1 MKKRVFSALLCLVMV
16 IGLLPGIALADQKAA
31 PPAPAE
37 TQIPMTYTV
46 YCKDHGAKSVNLIW
60 DTFEIGDVTEVEGEY
75 VCPITIETAEY
86 AKAYS
91 TEHGEH
97 AALAEKVTFNMKWDG
112 LKWRDPVMTEMPM
125 IEVACVPEAPDPSLI
140 PLEYFVGC
148 ACYVNDH
155 DGIWVDLIEGT
166 AKMGEVAMV
175 DGKFVCPFTI
185 ETAPYVEEYSKEHG
199 KHVAEFETVTFN
211 MTWDDT
217 KWVVPEKNERF
228 IAAFCAPA
236 MTAIPTQYIVSCEK
250 HGGEPMNL
258 IWDTFTIG
266 EVAKEGDKFVCPV
279 TIKTAPYAEEYSKE
293 NGKHEAV
300 AETISFNMT
309 WNYQEE
315 KWEAPEMTELPAI
328 NVECVAP
335 EAPAATAIPMKYIVS
350 CEKHG
355 AMQMNLLPDTLEM
368 GEVAKEG
375 DKFVCPVTIKTA
387 PYAEAY
393 SAKYGK
399 HAAVEDE
406 ISFNMTWNYQDEKWE
421 APATTQLPAI
431 NVECVVPAAP
441 AANELPARYFVSC
454 EKHGSEWVPEI
465 PGTVKIGEVTQQP
478 SGDYVCTITVSTADY
493 AEVYSEKHEGH
504 TAVVGSVSYTM
515 AWNGRKWVAPAMT
528 ELPVIAL
535 ECVVTEPEAPKAPA
549 APAATELPARY
560 FVSCETHGSAW
571 MFEIPGTVKI
581 GEVTQQPSGDY
592 VCTITVSTADYAEVY
607 SEKHEGHTA
616 VVGSVSYT
624 MAWNG
629 RKWVAPAM
637 TELPV
642 IALECVVTEP
652 EAPVAPEAPAA
663 TELPMGYMV
672 KCNQGRI
679 FHGARFIYQQP
690 ESFTIGEVEKVGDT
704 YVCTVT
710 VGTEQYAKAYSN
722 CWGIR
727 KTHTAVDKTISFQ
740 MTWDGEKWVAPAYTE
755 LPVIN
760 VACARTNSWFP
771 VNFHWLKW

>member
-1 MKKRVFSALLCLVMV
+1 MV

-31 PPAPAE
+31 PEAPAA
-37 TQIPMTYTV
+37 TQIPTQYMV
-46 YCKDHGAKSVNLIW
+46 YCEKHGAKQVDLIW

-112 LKWRDPVMTEMPM
+112 VKWLDPAMTELPV
-125 IEVACVPEAPDPSLI
+125 IELACAPEAPAETAI
-140 PLEYFVGC
+140 PMEYLVGC
-148 ACYVNDH
+148 ACYVDETVSMSLLP
-155 DGIWVDLIEGT
+155 DTFE
-166 AKMGEVAMV
+166 MGEVAMV

-185 ETAPYVEEYSKEHG
+185 TTAPYVEEYSKKTG
-199 KHVAEFETVTFN
+199 VQHVAEFETVTFN
-211 MTWDDT
+211 MTWDGL
-217 KWVVPEKNERF
+217 KWVVPEENELF

-236 MTAIPTQYIVSCEK
+236 MTAIPTEYIVSCEK
-250 HGGEPMNL
+250 HGSEMVNL
-258 IWDTFTIG
+258 IGDTFEIG
-266 EVAKEGDKFVCPV
+266 EVTKKDGEIVCPI

-293 NGKHEAV
+293 HGEHAAV
-300 AETISFNMT
+300 AKEISFNM
-309 WNYQEE
+309 
-315 KWEAPEMTELPAI
+315 KWDGLKWIKPEMTELPAI
-328 NVECVAP
+328 NVECVVPA
-335 EAPAATAIPMKYIVS
+335 APAATAIPTQYIVS
-350 CEKHG
+350 CGKHG
-355 AMQMNLLPDTLEM
+355 GEMTNLLPDTFTI
-368 GEVAKEG
+368 GEVTEKDG
-375 DKFVCPVTIKTA
+375 QYICPITIATEK
-387 PYAEAY
+387 YAEAY
-393 SAKYGK
+393 STREHGK
-399 HAAVEDE
+399 HVAKAET
-406 ISFNMTWNYQDEKWE
+406 ITFNMTWNGEAWE
-421 APATTQLPAI
+421 APAMTQLPAI

-454 EKHGSEWVPEI
+454 EKEHGSAWMFEI
-465 PGTVKIGEVTQQP
+465 PGTVEIGEVTQQP

-493 AEVYSEKHEGH
+493 AKVYSEKHEGH
-504 TAVVGSVSYTM
+504 TAVV
-515 AWNGRKWVAPAMT
+515 
-528 ELPVIAL
+528 
-535 ECVVTEPEAPKAPA
+535 
-549 APAATELPARY
+549 
-560 FVSCETHGSAW
+560 
-571 MFEIPGTVKI
+571 
-581 GEVTQQPSGDY
+581 D
-592 VCTITVSTADYAEVY
+592 
-607 SEKHEGHTA
+607 
-616 VVGSVSYT
+616 SVSYT

-727 KTHTAVDKTISFQ
+727 KTHTAVNETISFQ
-740 MTWDGEKWVAPAYTE
+740 MTWDGEQWVAPAYTE
-755 LPVIN
+755 LPVIY

-771 VNFHWLKW
+771 MNFHWLKW

>member
-31 PPAPAE
+31 PEAPAA

-112 LKWRDPVMTEMPM
+112 LKWIDPAMTELPM

-140 PLEYFVGC
+140 PLEYYVGC
-148 ACYVNDH
+148 ACYVDET
-155 DGIWVDLIEGT
+155 VSMDLIEGT

-211 MTWDDT
+211 MTWDNT

-236 MTAIPTQYIVSCEK
+236 MTAIPTEYIVSCEK
-250 HGGEPMNL
+250 HGGE
-258 IWDTFTIG
+258 
-266 EVAKEGDKFVCPV
+266 
-279 TIKTAPYAEEYSKE
+279 
-293 NGKHEAV
+293 
-300 AETISFNMT
+300 MT
-309 WNYQEE
+309 
-315 KWEAPEMTELPAI
+315 
-328 NVECVAP
+328 
-335 EAPAATAIPMKYIVS
+335 
-350 CEKHG
+350 
-355 AMQMNLLPDTLEM
+355 NLLPDTLTI

-399 HAAVEDE
+399 HEAAAET
-406 ISFNMTWNYQDEKWE
+406 ISFNMTWNYQEEKWE
-421 APATTQLPAI
+421 APAMTQLPAI

-454 EKHGSEWVPEI
+454 EKHESELMFEI

-493 AEVYSEKHEGH
+493 AEEYSKACGEHKA
-504 TAVVGSVSYTM
+504 TVDSVSYTM

-535 ECVVTEPEAPKAPA
+535 ECVVTEPE
-549 APAATELPARY
+549 
-560 FVSCETHGSAW
+560 
-571 MFEIPGTVKI
+571 
-581 GEVTQQPSGDY
+581 
-592 VCTITVSTADYAEVY
+592 
-607 SEKHEGHTA
+607 
-616 VVGSVSYT
+616 
-624 MAWNG
+624 
-629 RKWVAPAM
+629 
-637 TELPV
+637 
-642 IALECVVTEP
+642 
-652 EAPVAPEAPAA
+652 APEAPAA

-727 KTHTAVDKTISFQ
+727 KTHTAVNETISFQ
-740 MTWDGEKWVAPAYTE
+740 MTWNGEKWVAPAYTE

-771 VNFHWLKW
+771 MNFHWLKW

>member
-31 PPAPAE
+31 PEAPAA

-46 YCKDHGAKSVNLIW
+46 YCKDHGAESVNLIW

-97 AALAEKVTFNMKWDG
+97 AALTEKVTFNMKWDG
-112 LKWRDPVMTEMPM
+112 LKWIDPAMTELPM
-125 IEVACVPEAPDPSLI
+125 IEVACVPEAPDPFLI
-140 PLEYFVGC
+140 QLEYLVGC
-148 ACYVNDH
+148 ACYVDET
-155 DGIWVDLIEGT
+155 VSMDLIEGT

-175 DGKFVCPFTI
+175 NGKFVCPFTI
-185 ETAPYVEEYSKEHG
+185 ETAPYVEEYSKKTG
-199 KHVAEFETVTFN
+199 VQHVAEFETVTFN
-211 MTWDDT
+211 MTWDNT
-217 KWVVPEKNERF
+217 KWVVPEENERF

-236 MTAIPTQYIVSCEK
+236 MTALPTEYIVSCEK
-250 HGGEPMNL
+250 H
-258 IWDTFTIG
+258 D
-266 EVAKEGDKFVCPV
+266 
-279 TIKTAPYAEEYSKE
+279 
-293 NGKHEAV
+293 
-300 AETISFNMT
+300 
-309 WNYQEE
+309 
-315 KWEAPEMTELPAI
+315 
-328 NVECVAP
+328 
-335 EAPAATAIPMKYIVS
+335 
-350 CEKHG
+350 

-368 GEVAKEG
+368 GEVAKVDDE
-375 DKFVCPVTIKTA
+375 FVCPVTIKTA

-399 HAAVEDE
+399 HAAVEE
-406 ISFNMTWNYQDEKWE
+406 TINFNMTWNYQGEKWE
-421 APATTQLPAI
+421 APATTELPAI
-431 NVECVVPAAP
+431 NVECVVPEAPAATAIPTDYIVSCGKHGGEMTKLLPDTFTIGEVAEKDGQYICPITIATEKYAEAYSTRVHGKHVAKAGTITFNMTWNGEAWDAPEMTELPAIELNCVVPAAP
-441 AANELPARYFVSC
+441 AANELP
-454 EKHGSEWVPEI
+454 E
-465 PGTVKIGEVTQQP
+465 
-478 SGDYVCTITVSTADY
+478 
-493 AEVYSEKHEGH
+493 
-504 TAVVGSVSYTM
+504 
-515 AWNGRKWVAPAMT
+515 
-528 ELPVIAL
+528 
-535 ECVVTEPEAPKAPA
+535 
-549 APAATELPARY
+549 RY

-592 VCTITVSTADYAEVY
+592 VCTITVSTADYAEEY
-607 SEKHEGHTA
+607 SKACEEHKA
-616 VVGSVSYT
+616 VEDSVSYT

-652 EAPVAPEAPAA
+652 EAPAAPAA

-690 ESFTIGEVEKVGDT
+690 EGFTIGEVTTNEKGQ

-727 KTHTAVDKTISFQ
+727 KTHTAVDKTISFT
-740 MTWDGEKWVAPAYTE
+740 MTWDGEKWVAPAYTK

>member
-31 PPAPAE
+31 PEAPAA

-46 YCKDHGAKSVNLIW
+46 YCKDHGTESVNLIW
-60 DTFEIGDVTEVEGEY
+60 DTFEIGDVAEKDGQY
-75 VCPITIETAEY
+75 ICPITIETAEY

-112 LKWRDPVMTEMPM
+112 LKWRDPAMTDLPV
-125 IEVACVPEAPDPSLI
+125 IEVACAPEAPDPSLI

-148 ACYVNDH
+148 ACYVDET
-155 DGIWVDLIEGT
+155 VSMDLIEGT

-211 MTWDDT
+211 MTWDNT
-217 KWVVPEKNERF
+217 KWVVPEENELF

-236 MTAIPTQYIVSCEK
+236 MTAIPTDYIVSCEK
-250 HGGEPMNL
+250 HGGEMTNL
-258 IWDTFTIG
+258 LPDTLTIG
-266 EVAKEGDKFVCPV
+266 DVAKEGDKFVCP
-279 TIKTAPYAEEYSKE
+279 I
-293 NGKHEAV
+293 
-300 AETISFNMT
+300 
-309 WNYQEE
+309 
-315 KWEAPEMTELPAI
+315 
-328 NVECVAP
+328 
-335 EAPAATAIPMKYIVS
+335 
-350 CEKHG
+350 
-355 AMQMNLLPDTLEM
+355 
-368 GEVAKEG
+368 
-375 DKFVCPVTIKTA
+375 TIKTA

-399 HAAVEDE
+399 HAAVEE
-406 ISFNMTWNYQDEKWE
+406 TISFNMTWNYQDEKWE
-421 APATTQLPAI
+421 APATTQLPAINVECVAPEAPAATAIPMEYIVSCEKHGGEMTNLLPDTFTIGEVAEVDGQYVCPITIATEKYAEAYSTREHGKHVAKAETITFNMTWNGEAWEAPAMTQLPAI

-454 EKHGSEWVPEI
+454 EKHGSAWMFEI
-465 PGTVKIGEVTQQP
+465 PGTVEIGEVTQQP

-493 AEVYSEKHEGH
+493 AEEYSKACGEHKA
-504 TAVVGSVSYTM
+504 TVDSVSYTM

-549 APAATELPARY
+549 AP
-560 FVSCETHGSAW
+560 V
-571 MFEIPGTVKI
+571 
-581 GEVTQQPSGDY
+581 
-592 VCTITVSTADYAEVY
+592 
-607 SEKHEGHTA
+607 
-616 VVGSVSYT
+616 
-624 MAWNG
+624 
-629 RKWVAPAM
+629 
-637 TELPV
+637 
-642 IALECVVTEP
+642 
-652 EAPVAPEAPAA
+652 A

-672 KCNQGRI
+672 KCNQGRL
-679 FHGARFIYQQP
+679 FHGARYLYQQP
-690 ESFTIGEVEKVGDT
+690 ESFTIGEVEKAGDT

-727 KTHTAVDKTISFQ
+727 KTHTAVDKTISFT
-740 MTWDGEKWVAPAYTE
+740 MTWDGEQWVAPAYTE

-771 VNFHWLKW
+771 VNFRWLKW

>member
-31 PPAPAE
+31 PEAPAE

-46 YCKDHGAKSVNLIW
+46 YCKDHDVEEMALPF
-60 DTFEIGDVTEVEGEY
+60 DAFEIGDVAKVDGGY
-75 VCPITIETAEY
+75 VCPITIYTKAFAE
-86 AKAYS
+86 AYS
-91 TEHGEH
+91 AKYGKH

-112 LKWRDPVMTEMPM
+112 LKWIDPAMTELPM
-125 IEVACVPEAPDPSLI
+125 IEVACAPEAPVEDLI
-140 PLEYFVGC
+140 PLEYYVGC
-148 ACYVNDH
+148 ACYVDET
-155 DGIWVDLIEGT
+155 VSMDLIEGT

-185 ETAPYVEEYSKEHG
+185 ETAPYVEEYSKKTG
-199 KHVAEFETVTFN
+199 VQHVAEFETVTFN
-211 MTWDDT
+211 MTWDNT
-217 KWVVPEKNERF
+217 KWVVPEKNELS

-236 MTAIPTQYIVSCEK
+236 MTAIPTQYIVSCGK

-266 EVAKEGDKFVCPV
+266 EVTKEGDKFVCPV

-355 AMQMNLLPDTLEM
+355 GEMTNLLPDTFTI
-368 GEVAKEG
+368 GEVTEKDG
-375 DKFVCPVTIKTA
+375 QYICPITIATEK
-387 PYAEAY
+387 YVEAY
-393 SAKYGK
+393 STREHGK
-399 HAAVEDE
+399 HVAKAET
-406 ISFNMTWNYQDEKWE
+406 ITFNMTWNGEAWE
-421 APATTQLPAI
+421 APAMTQLPAI

-454 EKHGSEWVPEI
+454 EK
-465 PGTVKIGEVTQQP
+465 
-478 SGDYVCTITVSTADY
+478 
-493 AEVYSEKHEGH
+493 
-504 TAVVGSVSYTM
+504 
-515 AWNGRKWVAPAMT
+515 
-528 ELPVIAL
+528 
-535 ECVVTEPEAPKAPA
+535 
-549 APAATELPARY
+549 
-560 FVSCETHGSAW
+560 HGSAW

-616 VVGSVSYT
+616 VVDSVSYT

-652 EAPVAPEAPAA
+652 EAPKAPEAPAA

-672 KCNQGRI
+672 KCNQSRI

-727 KTHTAVDKTISFQ
+727 KTHTAVNETISFQ
-740 MTWDGEKWVAPAYTE
+740 MTWDGEQWVAPAYTE
-755 LPVIN
+755 LPVIY

-771 VNFHWLKW
+771 MNFHWLKW

>member
-46 YCKDHGAKSVNLIW
+46 YCKDHGAESVNLIW

-112 LKWRDPVMTEMPM
+112 LKWIDPAMTELPM

-148 ACYVNDH
+148 ACYVDET
-155 DGIWVDLIEGT
+155 VSMDLIEGT

-185 ETAPYVEEYSKEHG
+185 ETAPYVEEYSKKTG
-199 KHVAEFETVTFN
+199 VQHVAEFETVTFN
-211 MTWDDT
+211 MTWDNT
-217 KWVVPEKNERF
+217 KWVVPEENELF

-236 MTAIPTQYIVSCEK
+236 MTAIPTDYIVSCEK

-279 TIKTAPYAEEYSKE
+279 TIKTAPYAEAYSAKY
-293 NGKHEAV
+293 GKHEAA

-315 KWEAPEMTELPAI
+315 KWEAPAMT
-328 NVECVAP
+328 
-335 EAPAATAIPMKYIVS
+335 
-350 CEKHG
+350 
-355 AMQMNLLPDTLEM
+355 AM
-368 GEVAKEG
+368 
-375 DKFVCPVTIKTA
+375 
-387 PYAEAY
+387 
-393 SAKYGK
+393 
-399 HAAVEDE
+399 
-406 ISFNMTWNYQDEKWE
+406 
-421 APATTQLPAI
+421 PAI
-431 NVECVVPAAP
+431 NVECVVPEAP
-441 AANELPARYFVSC
+441 AMTAIPTDYIVSC
-454 EKHGSEWVPEI
+454 EKHGGEMTNLLPD
-465 PGTVKIGEVTQQP
+465 TLTIGEVAEVDGQYICP
-478 SGDYVCTITVSTADY
+478 VTIATEKY
-493 AEVYSEKHEGH
+493 AEAYSTREHGKHE
-504 TAVVGSVSYTM
+504 AVAETISFNLT
-515 AWNGRKWVAPAMT
+515 WNGKAWEAPAT
-528 ELPVIAL
+528 TRLPEIKL
-535 ECVVTEPEAPKAPA
+535 ECVVPA

-560 FVSCETHGSAW
+560 FVSCEKHGSAW

-592 VCTITVSTADYAEVY
+592 VCTITVSTADYAEEY
-607 SEKHEGHTA
+607 SKACGEHKAA
-616 VVGSVSYT
+616 VDSVSYT

-629 RKWVAPAM
+629 RKWVAPAYA
-637 TELPV
+637 ELPV

-652 EAPVAPEAPAA
+652 EAPKAPEAPAA

-672 KCNQGRI
+672 KCNQGRL

-690 ESFTIGEVEKVGDT
+690 EGFTIGEVEKVGDT

-710 VGTEQYAKAYSN
+710 VDTEQYAKAYSN

-755 LPVIN
+755 LPVIY

-771 VNFHWLKW
+771 VNFPWLKW

>member
-31 PPAPAE
+31 PEAPAA
-37 TQIPMTYTV
+37 TQIPMTYMV
-46 YCKDHGAKSVNLIW
+46 YCAKHGPESVNLAY
-60 DTFEIGDVTEVEGEY
+60 DAFEIGEVTKVEGEY
-75 VCPITIETAEY
+75 VCPITIYTKAFAEDY
-86 AKAYS
+86 SAK
-91 TEHGEH
+91 HGEH

-112 LKWRDPVMTEMPM
+112 LKWRDPAMTELPM
-125 IEVACVPEAPDPSLI
+125 IELACVPEAPDPSLI
-140 PLEYFVGC
+140 PLEYLVGC
-148 ACYVNDH
+148 ACYVDET
-155 DGIWVDLIEGT
+155 VSMDLIEGT

-211 MTWDDT
+211 MTWDNT

-236 MTAIPTQYIVSCEK
+236 MTAIPT
-250 HGGEPMNL
+250 
-258 IWDTFTIG
+258 D
-266 EVAKEGDKFVCPV
+266 
-279 TIKTAPYAEEYSKE
+279 
-293 NGKHEAV
+293 
-300 AETISFNMT
+300 
-309 WNYQEE
+309 
-315 KWEAPEMTELPAI
+315 
-328 NVECVAP
+328 
-335 EAPAATAIPMKYIVS
+335 YIVS

-368 GEVAKEG
+368 GEVAKVDDE
-375 DKFVCPVTIKTA
+375 FVCPVTIKTA

-421 APATTQLPAI
+421 APAMTAMPAINVECVVPEAPAMTAIPTEYIVSCEKHGGEMTNLLPDTLTIGEVAEVDGQYVCPITIATEKYAEAYSTREHGKHEAIAETITFNMTWNGEAWDAPAMTQLPAI

-454 EKHGSEWVPEI
+454 EKHESELMFEI

-493 AEVYSEKHEGH
+493 AEEYSKACGEHKA
-504 TAVVGSVSYTM
+504 TVDSVSYTM

-535 ECVVTEPEAPKAPA
+535 ECVVTEPE
-549 APAATELPARY
+549 
-560 FVSCETHGSAW
+560 
-571 MFEIPGTVKI
+571 
-581 GEVTQQPSGDY
+581 
-592 VCTITVSTADYAEVY
+592 
-607 SEKHEGHTA
+607 
-616 VVGSVSYT
+616 
-624 MAWNG
+624 
-629 RKWVAPAM
+629 
-637 TELPV
+637 
-642 IALECVVTEP
+642 
-652 EAPVAPEAPAA
+652 APEAPAA

-727 KTHTAVDKTISFQ
+727 KTHTAVNETISFQ
-740 MTWDGEKWVAPAYTE
+740 MTWNGEKWVAPAYTE

>member
-31 PPAPAE
+31 PEAPAA

-46 YCKDHGAKSVNLIW
+46 YCKGHDVEEMALPF
-60 DTFEIGDVTEVEGEY
+60 DAFEIGDVTEVEGEY

-112 LKWRDPVMTEMPM
+112 LKWIDPAMTELPM

-148 ACYVNDH
+148 ACYVDET
-155 DGIWVDLIEGT
+155 VSMDLIEGT

-199 KHVAEFETVTFN
+199 KHVAEFEKVTFN

-217 KWVVPEKNERF
+217 KWVVPEENELF

-236 MTAIPTQYIVSCEK
+236 MTAIPTDYIVSCEK
-250 HGGEPMNL
+250 H
-258 IWDTFTIG
+258 D
-266 EVAKEGDKFVCPV
+266 
-279 TIKTAPYAEEYSKE
+279 
-293 NGKHEAV
+293 
-300 AETISFNMT
+300 
-309 WNYQEE
+309 
-315 KWEAPEMTELPAI
+315 
-328 NVECVAP
+328 
-335 EAPAATAIPMKYIVS
+335 
-350 CEKHG
+350 

-368 GEVAKEG
+368 GEVAKVDDE
-375 DKFVCPVTIKTA
+375 FVCPVTIKTA

-399 HAAVEDE
+399 HAAVEE
-406 ISFNMTWNYQDEKWE
+406 TINFNMTWNYQGEKWE
-421 APATTQLPAI
+421 APAMTAMPAINVECVVPEAPAMTAIPTEYIVSCEKHGGEMTNLLPDTLTIGEVTEKDGQYICPVTIATEKYAEAYSTREHGKHVAKAETITFNMTWNGEAWEAPAMTQLPAI

-454 EKHGSEWVPEI
+454 EKHESAWMFEI
-465 PGTVKIGEVTQQP
+465 PGTVKVGEVTQQP

-493 AEVYSEKHEGH
+493 AEEYSKACGEHKA
-504 TAVVGSVSYTM
+504 TVDSVSYTM
-515 AWNGRKWVAPAMT
+515 AWNGRKWVAPAYA

-535 ECVVTEPEAPKAPA
+535 ECVVTEPE
-549 APAATELPARY
+549 
-560 FVSCETHGSAW
+560 
-571 MFEIPGTVKI
+571 
-581 GEVTQQPSGDY
+581 
-592 VCTITVSTADYAEVY
+592 
-607 SEKHEGHTA
+607 
-616 VVGSVSYT
+616 
-624 MAWNG
+624 
-629 RKWVAPAM
+629 
-637 TELPV
+637 
-642 IALECVVTEP
+642 
-652 EAPVAPEAPAA
+652 APEAPAA

-672 KCNQGRI
+672 KCNQGRL

-727 KTHTAVDKTISFQ
+727 KTHTAVNETISFQ
-740 MTWDGEKWVAPAYTE
+740 MTWNGEQWVAPAYTE

>member
-31 PPAPAE
+31 PEAPAA

-46 YCKDHGAKSVNLIW
+46 YCKDHGAESVNLIW

-97 AALAEKVTFNMKWDG
+97 AALTEKVTFNMKWDG
-112 LKWRDPVMTEMPM
+112 LKWIDPAMTELPM
-125 IEVACVPEAPDPSLI
+125 IEVACVPEAPDPFLI
-140 PLEYFVGC
+140 QLEYLVGC
-148 ACYVNDH
+148 ACYVDET
-155 DGIWVDLIEGT
+155 VSMDLIEGT

-175 DGKFVCPFTI
+175 NGKFVCPFTI
-185 ETAPYVEEYSKEHG
+185 ETAPYVEEYSKKTG
-199 KHVAEFETVTFN
+199 VQHVAEFETVTFN
-211 MTWDDT
+211 MTWDNT
-217 KWVVPEKNERF
+217 KWVVPEENERF

-236 MTAIPTQYIVSCEK
+236 MTALPTEYIVSCEK
-250 HGGEPMNL
+250 H
-258 IWDTFTIG
+258 D
-266 EVAKEGDKFVCPV
+266 
-279 TIKTAPYAEEYSKE
+279 
-293 NGKHEAV
+293 
-300 AETISFNMT
+300 
-309 WNYQEE
+309 
-315 KWEAPEMTELPAI
+315 
-328 NVECVAP
+328 
-335 EAPAATAIPMKYIVS
+335 
-350 CEKHG
+350 

-368 GEVAKEG
+368 GEVAKVDDE
-375 DKFVCPVTIKTA
+375 FVCPVTIKTA

-399 HAAVEDE
+399 HAAVEE
-406 ISFNMTWNYQDEKWE
+406 TINFNMTWNYQGEKWE
-421 APATTQLPAI
+421 APATTELPAI
-431 NVECVVPAAP
+431 NVECVVPEAP

-493 AEVYSEKHEGH
+493 AEEYS
-504 TAVVGSVSYTM
+504 
-515 AWNGRKWVAPAMT
+515 
-528 ELPVIAL
+528 
-535 ECVVTEPEAPKAPA
+535 KA
-549 APAATELPARY
+549 R
-560 FVSCETHGSAW
+560 
-571 MFEIPGTVKI
+571 
-581 GEVTQQPSGDY
+581 GE
-592 VCTITVSTADYAEVY
+592 
-607 SEKHEGHTA
+607 HTA

-652 EAPVAPEAPAA
+652 EAPVAPAAPAA

-722 CWGIR
+722 CWGIH

-771 VNFHWLKW
+771 VNFPWLKW

>member
-31 PPAPAE
+31 PEAPAA

-46 YCKDHGAKSVNLIW
+46 YCKDHGAESVNLIW

-112 LKWRDPVMTEMPM
+112 LKWIDPAMTELPM
-125 IEVACVPEAPDPSLI
+125 IEVACVPEAPDPFLI
-140 PLEYFVGC
+140 QLEYLVGC
-148 ACYVNDH
+148 ACYVDET
-155 DGIWVDLIEGT
+155 VSMDLIEGT

-175 DGKFVCPFTI
+175 NGKFVCPFTI
-185 ETAPYVEEYSKEHG
+185 ETAPYVEEYSKKTG
-199 KHVAEFETVTFN
+199 VQHVAEFETVTFN
-211 MTWDDT
+211 MTWDNT
-217 KWVVPEKNERF
+217 KWVVPEENERF

-236 MTAIPTQYIVSCEK
+236 MTALPTEYIVSCEK
-250 HGGEPMNL
+250 H
-258 IWDTFTIG
+258 D
-266 EVAKEGDKFVCPV
+266 
-279 TIKTAPYAEEYSKE
+279 
-293 NGKHEAV
+293 
-300 AETISFNMT
+300 
-309 WNYQEE
+309 
-315 KWEAPEMTELPAI
+315 
-328 NVECVAP
+328 
-335 EAPAATAIPMKYIVS
+335 
-350 CEKHG
+350 

-368 GEVAKEG
+368 GEVAKVDDE
-375 DKFVCPVTIKTA
+375 FVCPVTIKTA

-399 HAAVEDE
+399 HAAVEE
-406 ISFNMTWNYQDEKWE
+406 TINFNMTWNYQGEKWE
-421 APATTQLPAI
+421 APATTELPAI
-431 NVECVVPAAP
+431 NVECVVPEAP

-454 EKHGSEWVPEI
+454 EKHGSAWMFEI

-493 AEVYSEKHEGH
+493 AEEYSEARGEHKA
-504 TAVVGSVSYTM
+504 TVDSVSYTM
-515 AWNGRKWVAPAMT
+515 AWNGRKWVAPAYA
-528 ELPVIAL
+528 ELPVIKL

-549 APAATELPARY
+549 APAANELPARY
-560 FVSCETHGSAW
+560 FVSCEKHGSAW

-616 VVGSVSYT
+616 VVDSVSYT
-624 MAWNG
+624 MSWNG

-652 EAPVAPEAPAA
+652 EAPVAPKAPAA

-727 KTHTAVDKTISFQ
+727 KTHTAVDKTISFT
-740 MTWDGEKWVAPAYTE
+740 MTWDGEQWVAPAYTE
-755 LPVIN
+755 LPVIY

-771 VNFHWLKW
+771 MNFHWLKW

>member
-1 MKKRVFSALLCLVMV
+1 MV

-31 PPAPAE
+31 PEAPAA
-37 TQIPMTYTV
+37 TQIPTQYMV
-46 YCKDHGAKSVNLIW
+46 YCEKHGAKQVDLIW

-112 LKWRDPVMTEMPM
+112 LKWRDPAMTDLPV
-125 IEVACVPEAPDPSLI
+125 IKLACAPEAPAETLI
-140 PLEYFVGC
+140 PLEYLVGC
-148 ACYVNDH
+148 ACYVDETVSMSLLPNTF
-155 DGIWVDLIEGT
+155 E
-166 AKMGEVAMV
+166 MGEVAMV

-199 KHVAEFETVTFN
+199 KHVAEFEKVTFN
-211 MTWDDT
+211 MTWDGL
-217 KWVVPEKNERF
+217 KWVVPEKNELF

-236 MTAIPTQYIVSCEK
+236 MTAIPTSYIVSCEK
-250 HGGEPMNL
+250 HGAKQMNL

-279 TIKTAPYAEEYSKE
+279 TIKTAPYAEAYSAKY
-293 NGKHEAV
+293 GKHEAA

-315 KWEAPEMTELPAI
+315 KWEAPAMTELPAI

-335 EAPAATAIPMKYIVS
+335 EAPAMTAIPTQYIVS

-355 AMQMNLLPDTLEM
+355 GEMTNLLPDTFTI
-368 GEVAKEG
+368 GEVTEK
-375 DKFVCPVTIKTA
+375 DDQYICPITIATEK
-387 PYAEAY
+387 YAEAY
-393 SAKYGK
+393 STREHGK
-399 HAAVEDE
+399 HVAKAET
-406 ISFNMTWNYQDEKWE
+406 ITFNMTWNGEAWE
-421 APATTQLPAI
+421 APAMTQLPAI

-454 EKHGSEWVPEI
+454 ETHGSAWMFEI
-465 PGTVKIGEVTQQP
+465 PGTVEIGEVTQQP

-493 AEVYSEKHEGH
+493 AEEYSKAREEHK
-504 TAVVGSVSYTM
+504 AVEDSVSYTM

-549 APAATELPARY
+549 
-560 FVSCETHGSAW
+560 
-571 MFEIPGTVKI
+571 
-581 GEVTQQPSGDY
+581 
-592 VCTITVSTADYAEVY
+592 
-607 SEKHEGHTA
+607 
-616 VVGSVSYT
+616 
-624 MAWNG
+624 
-629 RKWVAPAM
+629 
-637 TELPV
+637 
-642 IALECVVTEP
+642 
-652 EAPVAPEAPAA
+652 APAA

-710 VGTEQYAKAYSN
+710 VDTEQYAKAYSN

-727 KTHTAVDKTISFQ
+727 KTHTAVNETISFQ
-740 MTWDGEKWVAPAYTE
+740 MTWNGEKWVAPAYTE

>member
-31 PPAPAE
+31 PEAPAA

-46 YCKDHGAKSVNLIW
+46 YCKDHGTESVNLIW
-60 DTFEIGDVTEVEGEY
+60 DTFEIGDVAEKDGQY
-75 VCPITIETAEY
+75 ICPITIETAEY

-112 LKWRDPVMTEMPM
+112 LKWIDPAMTELPM
-125 IEVACVPEAPDPSLI
+125 IEVACVPEAPVEDLI
-140 PLEYFVGC
+140 PLEYYVGC
-148 ACYVNDH
+148 ACYVDET
-155 DGIWVDLIEGT
+155 VSMDLIEGT

-185 ETAPYVEEYSKEHG
+185 ETAPYVEEYSKKTG
-199 KHVAEFETVTFN
+199 VQHVAEFETVTFN
-211 MTWDDT
+211 MTWDNT
-217 KWVVPEKNERF
+217 KWVVPEKNELF

-236 MTAIPTQYIVSCEK
+236 MTAIPT
-250 HGGEPMNL
+250 
-258 IWDTFTIG
+258 D
-266 EVAKEGDKFVCPV
+266 
-279 TIKTAPYAEEYSKE
+279 
-293 NGKHEAV
+293 
-300 AETISFNMT
+300 
-309 WNYQEE
+309 
-315 KWEAPEMTELPAI
+315 
-328 NVECVAP
+328 
-335 EAPAATAIPMKYIVS
+335 YIVS

-399 HAAVEDE
+399 HAAVEE
-406 ISFNMTWNYQDEKWE
+406 TISFNMTWNYQEEKWE
-421 APATTQLPAI
+421 APAMTQLPAI
-431 NVECVVPAAP
+431 NVACVVPAAP

-504 TAVVGSVSYTM
+504 TAVVDSVSYTM
-515 AWNGRKWVAPAMT
+515 AWNGRKW
-528 ELPVIAL
+528 
-535 ECVVTEPEAPKAPA
+535 
-549 APAATELPARY
+549 
-560 FVSCETHGSAW
+560 G
-571 MFEIPGTVKI
+571 
-581 GEVTQQPSGDY
+581 
-592 VCTITVSTADYAEVY
+592 
-607 SEKHEGHTA
+607 
-616 VVGSVSYT
+616 
-624 MAWNG
+624 
-629 RKWVAPAM
+629 APAM

-652 EAPVAPEAPAA
+652 EAPVAPKAPAA

-690 ESFTIGEVEKVGDT
+690 EGFTIGEVTTNEKGQ

-722 CWGIR
+722 CWGIH
-727 KTHTAVDKTISFQ
+727 KTHTAVNETISFQ

>member
-31 PPAPAE
+31 PPAPAA
-37 TQIPMTYTV
+37 TQIPTQYMV
-46 YCKDHGAKSVNLIW
+46 YCEKHGAKQVDLIW

-112 LKWRDPVMTEMPM
+112 LKWRDPAMTDLPV
-125 IEVACVPEAPDPSLI
+125 IEVACAPEAPDPSLI

-148 ACYVNDH
+148 ACYVDET
-155 DGIWVDLIEGT
+155 VSMDLIEGT

-211 MTWDDT
+211 MTWDNT
-217 KWVVPEKNERF
+217 KWVVPEENELF

-236 MTAIPTQYIVSCEK
+236 MTAIPTDYIVSCEK
-250 HGGEPMNL
+250 HGGE
-258 IWDTFTIG
+258 
-266 EVAKEGDKFVCPV
+266 
-279 TIKTAPYAEEYSKE
+279 
-293 NGKHEAV
+293 
-300 AETISFNMT
+300 MT
-309 WNYQEE
+309 
-315 KWEAPEMTELPAI
+315 
-328 NVECVAP
+328 
-335 EAPAATAIPMKYIVS
+335 
-350 CEKHG
+350 
-355 AMQMNLLPDTLEM
+355 NLLPDTLTI

-399 HAAVEDE
+399 HAAVEE
-406 ISFNMTWNYQDEKWE
+406 TISFNMTWNYQGEKWE
-421 APATTQLPAI
+421 APAMTAMPAI

-454 EKHGSEWVPEI
+454 EK
-465 PGTVKIGEVTQQP
+465 
-478 SGDYVCTITVSTADY
+478 
-493 AEVYSEKHEGH
+493 
-504 TAVVGSVSYTM
+504 
-515 AWNGRKWVAPAMT
+515 
-528 ELPVIAL
+528 
-535 ECVVTEPEAPKAPA
+535 
-549 APAATELPARY
+549 
-560 FVSCETHGSAW
+560 HGSAW

-616 VVGSVSYT
+616 VVDSVSYT

-629 RKWVAPAM
+629 RKWVAPAYA
-637 TELPV
+637 ELPV

-652 EAPVAPEAPAA
+652 EAPVAPAAPAA

-727 KTHTAVDKTISFQ
+727 KTHTAVDKTISFT
-740 MTWDGEKWVAPAYTE
+740 MTWDGEQWVAPAYTE

>member
-31 PPAPAE
+31 PEAPAA

-46 YCKDHGAKSVNLIW
+46 YCKDHGTESVNLIW
-60 DTFEIGDVTEVEGEY
+60 DTFEIGDVAEKDGQY
-75 VCPITIETAEY
+75 ICPITIETAEY

-112 LKWRDPVMTEMPM
+112 LKWRDPAMTELPM
-125 IEVACVPEAPDPSLI
+125 IEVACVPEAPVEDLI
-140 PLEYFVGC
+140 PLEYYVGC
-148 ACYVNDH
+148 ACYVDET
-155 DGIWVDLIEGT
+155 VSMDLIEGT

-211 MTWDDT
+211 MTWNGL
-217 KWVVPEKNERF
+217 KWVVPEENELS

-236 MTAIPTQYIVSCEK
+236 MTAIPTEYIVSCEK
-250 HGGEPMNL
+250 H
-258 IWDTFTIG
+258 D
-266 EVAKEGDKFVCPV
+266 
-279 TIKTAPYAEEYSKE
+279 
-293 NGKHEAV
+293 
-300 AETISFNMT
+300 
-309 WNYQEE
+309 
-315 KWEAPEMTELPAI
+315 
-328 NVECVAP
+328 
-335 EAPAATAIPMKYIVS
+335 
-350 CEKHG
+350 

-368 GEVAKEG
+368 GEVAKVDDE
-375 DKFVCPVTIKTA
+375 FVCPVTIKTA

-406 ISFNMTWNYQDEKWE
+406 ISFNMTWNYQEEKWE
-421 APATTQLPAI
+421 APAMTAMPAI
-431 NVECVVPAAP
+431 NVECVVPEAPAMTAIPTDYIVSCGKHGGEMTKLLPDTFTIGEVTEKDGQYICPITIATEKYAEAYSTRVHGKHVAKAETITFNMTWNGEAWEAPAMTAMPVIELECVVPAAP

-454 EKHGSEWVPEI
+454 EEHE
-465 PGTVKIGEVTQQP
+465 
-478 SGDYVCTITVSTADY
+478 ST
-493 AEVYSEKHEGH
+493 
-504 TAVVGSVSYTM
+504 
-515 AWNGRKWVAPAMT
+515 
-528 ELPVIAL
+528 
-535 ECVVTEPEAPKAPA
+535 
-549 APAATELPARY
+549 
-560 FVSCETHGSAW
+560 W

-616 VVGSVSYT
+616 VVDSVSYT

-652 EAPVAPEAPAA
+652 AAPAA
-663 TELPMGYMV
+663 PAANELPMGYMV
-672 KCNQGRI
+672 KCNQGRL

-704 YVCTVT
+704 YVCTIT
-710 VGTEQYAKAYSN
+710 VDTEQYAKAYSN
-722 CWGIR
+722 CWGIH
-727 KTHTAVDKTISFQ
+727 KTHTAVDKTISFT

>member
-31 PPAPAE
+31 PEAPAA

-46 YCKDHGAKSVNLIW
+46 YCKDHGTESVNLIW
-60 DTFEIGDVTEVEGEY
+60 DTFEIGDVAEKDGQY
-75 VCPITIETAEY
+75 ICPITIETAEY

-112 LKWRDPVMTEMPM
+112 LKWRDPAMTELPM
-125 IEVACVPEAPDPSLI
+125 IEVACVPEAPVEDLI
-140 PLEYFVGC
+140 PLEYYVGC
-148 ACYVNDH
+148 ACYVDET
-155 DGIWVDLIEGT
+155 VSMDLIEGT

-211 MTWDDT
+211 MTWDNT
-217 KWVVPEKNERF
+217 KWVVPEKNELS

-236 MTAIPTQYIVSCEK
+236 MTAIPT
-250 HGGEPMNL
+250 
-258 IWDTFTIG
+258 D
-266 EVAKEGDKFVCPV
+266 
-279 TIKTAPYAEEYSKE
+279 
-293 NGKHEAV
+293 
-300 AETISFNMT
+300 
-309 WNYQEE
+309 
-315 KWEAPEMTELPAI
+315 
-328 NVECVAP
+328 
-335 EAPAATAIPMKYIVS
+335 YIVS

-441 AANELPARYFVSC
+441 AATAIPTDYIVSCGKHGGEMTNLLPDTLTIGEVTEKDGQYICPITIATEKYAEAYSTRVHGKHVAKAETISFNMTWNGEAWDAPEMTELPAIELNCVVPAAPAANELPERYFVSC
-454 EKHGSEWVPEI
+454 EK
-465 PGTVKIGEVTQQP
+465 
-478 SGDYVCTITVSTADY
+478 
-493 AEVYSEKHEGH
+493 
-504 TAVVGSVSYTM
+504 
-515 AWNGRKWVAPAMT
+515 
-528 ELPVIAL
+528 
-535 ECVVTEPEAPKAPA
+535 
-549 APAATELPARY
+549 
-560 FVSCETHGSAW
+560 HGSAW

-616 VVGSVSYT
+616 VVDSVSYT

-652 EAPVAPEAPAA
+652 EAPVAPAAPAA

-672 KCNQGRI
+672 KCNQGRL

-690 ESFTIGEVEKVGDT
+690 EGFTIGEVTTNEKGQ

-727 KTHTAVDKTISFQ
+727 KTHTAVDKTISFT
-740 MTWDGEKWVAPAYTE
+740 MTWDGEQWVAPAYTE
-755 LPVIN
+755 LPVIY

-771 VNFHWLKW
+771 MNFHWLKW

>member
-31 PPAPAE
+31 PEAPAA

-46 YCKDHGAKSVNLIW
+46 YCKDHGAESVNLIW
-60 DTFEIGDVTEVEGEY
+60 DTFEIGDVTKVEGEY
-75 VCPITIETAEY
+75 VCPITIYTKAFAEDY
-86 AKAYS
+86 SAK
-91 TEHGEH
+91 HGEH

-112 LKWRDPVMTEMPM
+112 LKWRDPAMTELPM

-148 ACYVNDH
+148 ACYVDET
-155 DGIWVDLIEGT
+155 VSMDLIEGT

-185 ETAPYVEEYSKEHG
+185 ETAPYVEEYSKKTG
-199 KHVAEFETVTFN
+199 VQHVAEFETVTFN
-211 MTWDDT
+211 MTWDNT
-217 KWVVPEKNERF
+217 KWVVPEKNELS

-279 TIKTAPYAEEYSKE
+279 TIKTAPYAEAYSAKY
-293 NGKHEAV
+293 GKHEAA
-300 AETISFNMT
+300 AETITFNMT

-315 KWEAPEMTELPAI
+315 KWEAPAMTQLPAI
-328 NVECVAP
+328 NVECVVPA
-335 EAPAATAIPMKYIVS
+335 APAATAIPTDYIVS
-350 CEKHG
+350 CGKHG
-355 AMQMNLLPDTLEM
+355 GEMTKLLPDTFTI
-368 GEVAKEG
+368 GDVAEK
-375 DKFVCPVTIKTA
+375 DDQYICPITIATEK
-387 PYAEAY
+387 YAEAY
-393 SAKYGK
+393 STRVHGMHVAK
-399 HAAVEDE
+399 AETVT
-406 ISFNMTWNYQDEKWE
+406 FNMTWNGE
-421 APATTQLPAI
+421 AWDAPEMTELPAI
-431 NVECVVPAAP
+431 ELNCVVPAAP

-454 EKHGSEWVPEI
+454 ETHGSAWMFEI
-465 PGTVKIGEVTQQP
+465 PGTVEIGEVTQQP

-493 AEVYSEKHEGH
+493 AEEYSKAREEHK
-504 TAVVGSVSYTM
+504 AVEDSVSYTM

-535 ECVVTEPEAPKAPA
+535 EC
-549 APAATELPARY
+549 L
-560 FVSCETHGSAW
+560 
-571 MFEIPGTVKI
+571 
-581 GEVTQQPSGDY
+581 
-592 VCTITVSTADYAEVY
+592 
-607 SEKHEGHTA
+607 
-616 VVGSVSYT
+616 
-624 MAWNG
+624 
-629 RKWVAPAM
+629 
-637 TELPV
+637 
-642 IALECVVTEP
+642 VTEP
-652 EAPVAPEAPAA
+652 EAPVAPAAPVA

-690 ESFTIGEVEKVGDT
+690 ESFTIGKVEKVGDT

-727 KTHTAVDKTISFQ
+727 KTHTAVNETISFQ
-740 MTWDGEKWVAPAYTE
+740 MTWNGEKWVAPAYTE
-755 LPVIN
+755 LPVIY

-771 VNFHWLKW
+771 VNFPWLKW